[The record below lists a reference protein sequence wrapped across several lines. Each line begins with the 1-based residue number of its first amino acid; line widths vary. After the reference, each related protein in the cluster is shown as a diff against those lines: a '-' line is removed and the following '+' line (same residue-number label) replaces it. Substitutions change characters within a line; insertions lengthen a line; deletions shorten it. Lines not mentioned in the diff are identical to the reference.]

1 MKLRL
6 IVLLFAYYNYALS
19 VQIINNGD
27 EPLAPNMSGTNQS
40 IPGAPAAATPGIP
53 LYVRPSAKMASGM
66 NKPIAVIPNKT
77 APTIAMPELTFNKQA
92 LENFANITPGV
103 IKDVEQSVSKFSA
116 DIRGA
121 LIKTGQFKVLN
132 IKVAAPDI
140 AIDSDKT
147 IVSTLSVDDE
157 TDLPEKSFL
166 DSSNQALLISQKNNP
181 DTEYYLLG
189 VINYIGENEDSYPLK
204 GTSNLTKQ
212 YVIEVEADF
221 KLVRARDHA
230 LMASFSAT
238 GSAHDIKI
246 VSSNKGQ
253 TWHHNI
259 GKLVST
265 ASKDLASDVVDEIE
279 SQFNFM
285 LLNHQQAESDIV
297 TDVQVYS

>member
-6 IVLLFAYYNYALS
+6 IVLLLAYCSYAFS
-19 VQIINNGD
+19 VQIITN
-27 EPLAPNMSGTNQS
+27 SGTS
-40 IPGAPAAATPGIP
+40 IPEASGTDVPETGRTNTTTAIP
-53 LYVRPSAKMASGM
+53 SYIKPSAKMASM
-66 NKPIAVIPNKT
+66 PNKPVAVIPNKN
-77 APTIAMPELTFNKQA
+77 APTIAMPELTFNKQS
-92 LENFANITPGV
+92 LENFANITPDV
-103 IKDVEQSVSKFSA
+103 IKDVEQGVSKFSA

-121 LIKTGQFKVLN
+121 LIKTGQFKVIN
-132 IKVAAPDI
+132 VKIAAKDI

-166 DSSNQALLISQKNNP
+166 DSSNQALLVSQQDNP
-181 DTEYYLLG
+181 NTEYYLLG

-212 YVIEVEADF
+212 YAIEVEADF

-230 LMASFSAT
+230 IMASFSAT
-238 GSAHDIKI
+238 GSAHDVKI
-246 VSSNKGQ
+246 VSSTKGQ

-259 GKLVST
+259 GKLVSI
-265 ASKDLASDVVDEIE
+265 ASKDLATDVVDELE

-285 LLNHQQAESDIV
+285 LLNHQQAESAIV